1 MELRHLRYFVAVVEE
16 GSLTTAAEHRLHT
29 SQPSLS
35 RQIRDLEYQVG
46 AELLS
51 RSVHGVELTAAGKAF
66 LDHARLA
73 LAQVDAAVEAARRAA
88 QPARKTFAIGFQT
101 GHEMNWL
108 PKAMHVL
115 RDELKNIQVTIS
127 SDYSPDLAEALVR
140 GRLDVAFLRA
150 EPAFDLGYEVVEHEP
165 LIVLMPSDHR
175 LASHAAIQP
184 QEFVGEIFIGG
195 SNKATVLR
203 AVTED
208 YLRRSGLDIKL
219 DHGVDNMAMVMS
231 LVASTRGLALMPA
244 YAENLLPWSVV
255 SRPLEGEAPTIDL
268 AVGYSKANT
277 SPILKLFLSRL
288 EELRVPMPK
297 KVLNARGTE
306 SG

>member
-1 MELRHLRYFVAVVEE
+1 MELRHLRFFVAVVEE
-16 GSLTTAAEHRLHT
+16 GSLTTAAELRLHT

-46 AELLS
+46 TELLS

-88 QPARKTFAIGFQT
+88 QPAKKTFAVGFQT

-108 PKAMHVL
+108 PRAMHVL
-115 RDELKNIQVTIS
+115 HEELKNIQVTIS

-140 GRLDVAFLRA
+140 GRLDVAFLRV
-150 EPAFDLGYEVVEHEP
+150 EPTFDLGYEVVDHEP

-175 LASHAAIQP
+175 LASREAIHP
-184 QEFVGEIFIGG
+184 REFVGEIFIGG
-195 SNKATVLR
+195 ANKASVLR

-208 YLRRSGLDIKL
+208 YLRRCELEIKL
-219 DHGVDNMAMVMS
+219 DHGVDNMAMAMS

-244 YAENLLPWSVV
+244 YAKNLLPSSVV

-277 SPILKLFLSRL
+277 SPILKLFLSKL
-288 EELRVPMPK
+288 EELRTPTPEK
-297 KVLNARGTE
+297 KN
-306 SG
+306 